1 MTGRLG
7 RLFNKIKDADYSLVY
22 QPGATNYT
30 ADMLSRPEAVEANV
44 VEMEF
49 GSVVNWR
56 AEQAAD
62 EVLKELTELVRMNEE
77 LESNLSC
84 HLDQWSHLD
93 DGDKWY
99 RIREQLVLVDDV
111 LFIED
116 DGRRKVVVPK
126 RLVNLVLNFH
136 HDMSLAGHRD
146 FEKTIDAIKKRYF
159 WIELSKDV
167 KYYCSTCHFC
177 QTRKHLGKANRA
189 PLKPIIVN
197 KPWELIPKQLKF
209 KKIVNKN

>member
-62 EVLKELTELVRMNEE
+62 EVLKEITELVRMNEE
-77 LESNLSC
+77 L
-84 HLDQWSHLD
+84 
-93 DGDKWY
+93 
-99 RIREQLVLVDDV
+99 
-111 LFIED
+111 
-116 DGRRKVVVPK
+116 
-126 RLVNLVLNFH
+126 VLNFH
-136 HDMSLAGHRD
+136 VIL
-146 FEKTIDAIKKRYF
+146 KRR
-159 WIELSKDV
+159 LM
-167 KYYCSTCHFC
+167 
-177 QTRKHLGKANRA
+177 
-189 PLKPIIVN
+189 
-197 KPWELIPKQLKF
+197 QLKSF
-209 KKIVNKN
+209 TFGMKCPKT